1 MKKLLL
7 PLLFLT
13 LFGCH
18 NRYSKKLFVRVT
30 NNGGWDANIIECD
43 SASMQSITHVTLWID
58 GHKTEI
64 YGKEISIL
72 SSSLY

>member
-1 MKKLLL
+1 MKKVLL

-13 LFGCH
+13 LFGCYS
-18 NRYSKKLFVRVT
+18 RDSKKLFVRVT
-30 NNGGWDANIIECD
+30 NNGGWDASIIECD